1 MNRKGFTLLELMVI
15 LGIFAI
21 LATIAIPGFNAWI
34 PNQKLRSTARDLF
47 SDLNMAK
54 LNSLKDAN
62 TLVVVKVDQNN
73 EKYTIWLDTVLNW
86 SLDGTEEILLKIVLP
101 GEPLDETWKRTRT
114 EGIDIISTTMP
125 FNTFAFSSR
134 GMTASDLDPPTS
146 GDSYDV
152 YMKNS
157 KERYMGVRISRAG
170 SISIIKSTD
179 GGTTWISD

>member
-62 TLVVVKVDQNN
+62 TLVVVKVDPNN

-86 SLDGTEEILLKIVLP
+86 ALDGTEEILL
-101 GEPLDETWKRTRT
+101 RT